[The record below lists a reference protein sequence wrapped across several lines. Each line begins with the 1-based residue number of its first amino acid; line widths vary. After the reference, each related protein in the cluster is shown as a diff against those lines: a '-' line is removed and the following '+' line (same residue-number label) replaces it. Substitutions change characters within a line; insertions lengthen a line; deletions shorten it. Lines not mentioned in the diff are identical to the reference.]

1 MRSFFSKRNAGTQSR
16 KRKQKEG
23 EVSADGVPLVFKG
36 DESLVQLHAETAE
49 LLRLVKTPAKPSKT
63 NAKVSAGVLTKSGK
77 TRLTIEVLDD
87 DDDDDEV
94 QGDFK
99 PTGSKSPP
107 RGRVDPV
114 EPVDPSAFEAEE
126 ARIRQAKDT
135 FYPDMRPS
143 KQGVEWQKNA
153 FQREQNRQEE
163 IVNGERLRTEQALR
177 KKQRKREQ
185 PLENRLETSAT
196 VIQAHSRGFLC
207 RRRRRQ
213 EKQEAAAVAAQTA
226 DSNNAGVEPEAD
238 QWHEV
243 RDVERGEVWYYN
255 ATTGGS
261 QWEPPVGQTFT
272 PAAALV
278 SASRSLPEL
287 PALNSSGSVK
297 TMART
302 NQQRSL
308 SGLGGSNALPPLSPT
323 SSSARSTS
331 SDQEQQHRVS
341 GARRSS
347 EANTGKTS
355 IRSPRSLPALQPEY
369 MTSSP
374 NPWECDSVLPSG
386 RSLSSEQTQEND
398 GYADSEAGDVDQPL
412 FDRRRSLPLQFD
424 EDRDDDQLTP
434 LASEDADSDWQ
445 TNDTLFRADGTKN
458 SKLRDTIRSA
468 LHVSKF
474 DSISSLIASNVVLH
488 RKSVHSKGSRN
499 QGGAAGPGSRRREIV
514 LGKREEPVFV
524 AMLAR
529 DRDKRPERS
538 KGEEATTESPTRSSG
553 IRGKAKAASRAG
565 RTPHIRDLADP
576 GFLED
581 ASRKSPTSRK
591 KNSQQQ
597 QDEDRAAD
605 ADGPGAKEAA
615 PHEAA
620 RLCFNCWS
628 ASNGRH
634 CDLHTDPRDVARKVC
649 AAESALMCG
658 NWELDQLRRKY
669 RAEEI
674 QEIFMKQ
681 QASLRYDRKLK
692 QYVTVIECRHP
703 IYRVVE
709 QLSTTWN
716 KTMRRK
722 LHTRSWFRSFLE
734 QIRTGRLPR
743 TLGGDN
749 DTSRPPS
756 LFKLKNTFQNARW
769 VSKYSESVCEFH
781 PKAPVTAK
789 DRTGSHPVPLRDV
802 VMIHPARPQLRNW
815 VLVTEYTK
823 PIALYKPRVY
833 ELPPPRCVPMP
844 VPTFLERLPLPV
856 PNAHIDAGHSASW
869 LERLSARMAIAALQK
884 AALQIG
890 ACSPPQGSTDAR
902 RTKHVRPLVVLF
914 ATFSRKPT
922 PRNLDIGGL
931 SAELLIHMLVTTY
944 IPAQFGNFVVF
955 DRRAVAPA
963 PSRDETVSFA
973 CLIVDPTAPEY
984 VFRALE
990 HALNVR
996 RPPCI
1001 VVAARVHLVSLTSD
1015 NESKRE
1021 MLLLEARRFPLNR
1034 PDQTGEEEANGFRTF
1049 WLVDPFAVN
1058 DVVPGVQVAPSSAI
1072 LAPNVASMNATVTT
1086 KVDRS
1091 YPFCVPT
1098 TRENTPVEFIHLL
1111 WIGQSSR
1118 NQPQAFTTLGRQ
1130 QPGDFMKNS
1139 DPEGAL
1145 GLCSSVVYRSWVYT
1159 QNSPYDEF
1167 VTEDGVAYWYD
1178 RNTGDTFWTRPILP
1192 TEKFRGKDGDI
1203 DGVIATGE
1211 GEVATVG
1218 VGLASSANGG
1228 GADAGRGGGA
1238 ARYSQQNLRKYMT
1251 KKMEAPEEKERRVKL
1266 VTASAKK
1273 HDIVIDLNSHGGLGP
1288 VSANKGELTRIQVP
1302 QLSLKRHQQQR
1313 SSIAG
1318 SRASSASSTK
1328 SRVQMAGVSTLEEND
1343 PDHATMPALD
1353 SSTKQ
1358 MIESITQAL
1367 GSALPALSQGNGTTK
1382 GTSVDMLQ
1390 LGIGLGMG
1398 LGMRVQQQSTSP
1410 TKLGAPSARSEL
1422 ARKLQSNHRSHGTH
1436 DFDEEDEDDYDDVEE
1451 EAPDSSRSETSSIG
1465 TSLLSSRS
1473 GYSVAPSVDISPT
1486 PDDVELSGGGPHV
1499 GKKTPGYETHP
1510 PPGEGKSWVRKP
1522 VDASG
1527 ESQTAVEGFG
1537 GALHHRVACLPKDF
1551 VAAVTSTKT
1560 CQMQANYLPII
1571 KNMNQP
1577 RSVGIVRPRG
1587 ALEEWLMLGY
1597 SPWTAGRAI
1606 FGTQFIGDITLRP
1619 ELVQNAT
1626 NAPPSAGGGAVPA
1639 TKPTAVQVEKRDAV
1653 SQAVKETEQLDTIF
1667 SLCRHGKYDEVEL
1680 LLNSPD
1686 WSIGIDAKDATGNT
1700 LLSVACQNNNK
1711 RIAKLCLRRGADIN
1725 TQNLNG
1731 QSLLHYCHEYGF
1743 HDLMEYLMEK
1753 GARDDL
1759 LNADGLTC
1767 YEGLSQEAVDAI

>member
-1 MRSFFSKRNAGTQSR
+1 MRSIFSKRNAGTQSR
-16 KRKQKEG
+16 KRKQVE
-23 EVSADGVPLVFKG
+23 EELSADGVPVVFKG

-49 LLRLVKTPAKPSKT
+49 LLRLVKTQPKSSK
-63 NAKVSAGVLTKSGK
+63 KGSKLTTSITPKGAK

-87 DDDDDEV
+87 SDDDEEEAQNDANV
-94 QGDFK
+94 VADQAA
-99 PTGSKSPP
+99 KSPV
-107 RGRVDPV
+107 RERV
-114 EPVDPSAFEAEE
+114 EPPAPIDPSAFDAEE
-126 ARIRQAKDT
+126 TRIRQGKDT

-143 KQGVEWQKNA
+143 KHGVEWQKNA
-153 FQREQNRQEE
+153 FQREQNRQED
-163 IVNGERLRTEQALR
+163 IHNGERLRVELAIR
-177 KKQRKREQ
+177 KKQQKREQ
-185 PLENRLETSAT
+185 TLENRLETSA
-196 VIQAHSRGFLC
+196 VLIQAHSRGFLC
-207 RRRRRQ
+207 RRRRWE
-213 EKQEAAAVAAQTA
+213 EKQAAAKAASSPDT
-226 DSNNAGVEPEAD
+226 VETEREAD
-238 QWHEV
+238 QWHE
-243 RDVERGEVWYYN
+243 
-255 ATTGGS
+255 
-261 QWEPPVGQTFT
+261 
-272 PAAALV
+272 
-278 SASRSLPEL
+278 
-287 PALNSSGSVK
+287 
-297 TMART
+297 
-302 NQQRSL
+302 
-308 SGLGGSNALPPLSPT
+308 
-323 SSSARSTS
+323 
-331 SDQEQQHRVS
+331 
-341 GARRSS
+341 S
-347 EANTGKTS
+347 EC
-355 IRSPRSLPALQPEY
+355 I
-369 MTSSP
+369 TSSP
-374 NPWECDSVLPSG
+374 NPWECDSVLPSE
-386 RSLSSEQTQEND
+386 RSVSSEQTQD
-398 GYADSEAGDVDQPL
+398 AAGYADSEAGDA
-412 FDRRRSLPLQFD
+412 FFERRRSLPAEF
-424 EDRDDDQLTP
+424 EDRDDDQLGP
-434 LASEDADSDWQ
+434 LASDDANSDWQ

-458 SKLRDTIRSA
+458 SKLRDTIRNA

-474 DSISSLIASNVVLH
+474 DSISSLIASNVVLR
-488 RKSVHSKGSRN
+488 RKSVPGKGSRN
-499 QGGAAGPGSRRREIV
+499 QNGAGPGSRRREIV
-514 LGKREEPVFV
+514 LGKREEPVLV
-524 AMLAR
+524 AVLAR
-529 DRDKRPERS
+529 DRDKRSERS
-538 KGEEATTESPTRSSG
+538 KTDEENPESPTRSTG
-553 IRGKAKAASRAG
+553 IRSKAKAASRAG
-565 RTPHIRDLADP
+565 RPPHIRDLADP
-576 GFLED
+576 GFHED
-581 ASRKSPTSRK
+581 SSRKSPTSRRRPT
-591 KNSQQQ
+591 QQQ
-597 QDEDRAAD
+597 ENEEDAID
-605 ADGPGAKEAA
+605 PDDPEEKD
-615 PHEAA
+615 AA
-620 RLCFNCWS
+620 RREAVRVCFNCWS

-634 CDLHTDPRDVARKVC
+634 CDLHQDPRDSTRKIR
-649 AAESALMCG
+649 ATESALMCA

-681 QASLRYDRKLK
+681 RASLRYDRRLK

-703 IYRVVE
+703 IYRALE
-709 QLSTTWN
+709 QLSSAWN

-734 QIRTGRLPR
+734 QIRADRLPR
-743 TLGGDN
+743 MLGGGK

-756 LFKLKNTFQNARW
+756 LFKLKNTLQNARW
-769 VSKYSESVCEFH
+769 ISKYSESVCQFH

-789 DRTGSHPVPLRDV
+789 DRTGQHPIPLRDV
-802 VMIHPARPQLRNW
+802 IMINPAHPQLRNW

-823 PIALYKPRVY
+823 PVALYKPRVY

-844 VPTFLERLPLPV
+844 VPSFLERLPLPV

-869 LERLSARMAIAALQK
+869 LERLSARMAIAAVQK

-890 ACSPPQGSTDAR
+890 ACSPPHGSTDAR

-914 ATFSRKPT
+914 ATFSRKAT
-922 PRNLDIGGL
+922 PGNMAVGGL

-963 PSRDETVSFA
+963 PSRDETATFA
-973 CLIVDPTAPEY
+973 CLIVDLTTPEY

-1001 VVAARVHLVSLTSD
+1001 VVAARIHIVSPTH
-1015 NESKRE
+1015 NEETKRE
-1021 MLLLEARRFPLNR
+1021 MALLDARRFPLNR
-1034 PDQTGEEEANGFRTF
+1034 PEQTGEEDANGFRTF
-1049 WLVDPFAVN
+1049 WLVDPFAVL
-1058 DVVPGVQVAPSSAI
+1058 DFVPGVQVAPSSGI
-1072 LAPNVASMNATVTT
+1072 LAPNMASLNATVTT
-1086 KVDRS
+1086 RVDRT

-1130 QPGDFMKNS
+1130 HPGDFMKNS
-1139 DPEGAL
+1139 DPDGAL
-1145 GLCSSVVYRSWVYT
+1145 GLCSSVVYRSWAYM

-1192 TEKFRGKDGDI
+1192 TEKYRGKDGEI
-1203 DGVIATGE
+1203 DGVITTGE
-1211 GEVATVG
+1211 GEVATLG
-1218 VGLASSANGG
+1218 VGLGAGSADS
-1228 GADAGRGGGA
+1228 DAGKDGGA
-1238 ARYSQQNLRKYMT
+1238 ARYSQQNLRKYMA
-1251 KKMEAPEEKERRVKL
+1251 KKLEAPEDKERRVKL

-1273 HDIVIDLNSHGGLGP
+1273 HDIVVDLTADSSSGP
-1288 VSANKGELTRIQVP
+1288 VSTSKGELTRIQVP
-1302 QLSLKRHQQQR
+1302 QLPLKRQQQR

-1328 SRVQMAGVSTLEEND
+1328 SPVQIAGVSTNETLESDDAIVQPLD
-1343 PDHATMPALD
+1343 P
-1353 SSTKQ
+1353 STKQ
-1358 MIESITQAL
+1358 MIDSITQAL
-1367 GSALPALSQGNGTTK
+1367 GSALPAAK
-1382 GTSVDMLQ
+1382 GASVDMLQ

-1410 TKLGAPSARSEL
+1410 TRSAMAPSTKAEL
-1422 ARKLQSNHRSHGTH
+1422 ARKLHPSHSTH
-1436 DFDEEDEDDYDDVEE
+1436 GLNEQDEEDDDDDDNEEGDDVRT
-1451 EAPDSSRSETSSIG
+1451 SRSETSSIG

-1499 GKKTPGYETHP
+1499 GKKTPGYQTHP
-1510 PPGEGKSWVRKP
+1510 PPGEGTSWVRKP

-1537 GALHHRVACLPKDF
+1537 GALHQRVACLPKDF

-1560 CQMQANYLPII
+1560 CKMQANYLPII

-1587 ALEEWLMLGY
+1587 ALEEWLAVGY

-1606 FGTQFIGDITLRP
+1606 FGTQFIEDLMLRP
-1619 ELVQNAT
+1619 ELVQNAADT
-1626 NAPPSAGGGAVPA
+1626 AAPAAGAVS
-1639 TKPTAVQVEKRDAV
+1639 TKPTVVQVEKRDNV
-1653 SQAVKETEQLDTIF
+1653 SQAVKEAEQLDNIF

-1686 WSIGIDAKDATGNT
+1686 WSTNIDAKDATGNT

-1753 GARDDL
+1753 GAKDDL

-1767 YEGLSQEAVDAI
+1767 YEGLTQEAIDAI

>member
-1 MRSFFSKRNAGTQSR
+1 MRTFFSKRNAGTQPR
-16 KRKQKEG
+16 KRKQVEE
-23 EVSADGVPLVFKG
+23 EVSANGVPVVFKG
-36 DESLVQLHAETAE
+36 DDSLVQLHAETAE
-49 LLRLVKTPAKPSKT
+49 LLRIVKTQPKSSKKNSKLHT
-63 NAKVSAGVLTKSGK
+63 GVASTSGK
-77 TRLTIEVLDD
+77 TRLTIEVLDAG
-87 DDDDDEV
+87 DDEEEANSGV
-94 QGDFK
+94 KCAGDQDV
-99 PTGSKSPP
+99 KSPIP
-107 RGRVDPV
+107 ERIQPT
-114 EPVDPSAFEAEE
+114 PSVDPSAFDAEE
-126 ARIRQAKDT
+126 ARVRQGKDT

-143 KQGVEWQKNA
+143 KHGVEWQKNA

-163 IVNGERLRTEQALR
+163 IQQGERLRADKTNRQ
-177 KKQRKREQ
+177 KQRKREQ
-185 PLENRLETSAT
+185 TLENRLESSA
-196 VIQAHSRGFLC
+196 VLIQAHSRGFLC
-207 RRRRRQ
+207 RRRRWEERQ
-213 EKQEAAAVAAQTA
+213 AVTA
-226 DSNNAGVEPEAD
+226 NAGKGVPDKAD
-238 QWHEV
+238 NKEEGQWHQV
-243 RDVERGEVWYYN
+243 RDVERREVWYYN
-255 ATTGGS
+255 ATTGVS
-261 QWEPPVGQTFT
+261 QWEPPPGQAFT
-272 PAAALV
+272 PAAIAP
-278 SASRSLPEL
+278 SRSLPDL
-287 PALNSSGSVK
+287 PALSTNGSLM
-297 TMART
+297 TRGT
-302 NQQRSL
+302 PQRS
-308 SGLGGSNALPPLSPT
+308 SSAIIGSESLPPLSPT
-323 SSSARSTS
+323 CSSARSTS
-331 SDQEQQHRVS
+331 NDQQQHYPQS
-341 GARRSS
+341 GVRRTS
-347 EANTGKTS
+347 EANMAKKTP
-355 IRSPRSLPALQPEY
+355 RSPRSLPALQPECI
-369 MTSSP
+369 TSSP
-374 NPWECDSVLPSG
+374 NPWECDSVLPSE
-386 RSLSSEQTQEND
+386 RSLSSEQTH
-398 GYADSEAGDVDQPL
+398 GGGSYADSESGDMDSSL
-412 FDRRRSLPLQFD
+412 LERRRSLPPEFD
-424 EDRDDDQLTP
+424 DRDDDQLAP
-434 LASEDADSDWQ
+434 LASDANSDWQ

-458 SKLRDTIRSA
+458 SKLRDMIRSA

-474 DSISSLIASNVVLH
+474 DSISSLVASNVVLR
-488 RKSVHSKGSRN
+488 RKSVPGRGSRN
-499 QGGAAGPGSRRREIV
+499 QTGPSTPGSRRREIV

-524 AMLAR
+524 AVLAR
-529 DRDKRPERS
+529 EREKRAERS
-538 KGEEATTESPTRSSG
+538 KDDGASPESPTRSTG
-553 IRGKAKAASRAG
+553 IRSKAKAASRS
-565 RTPHIRDLADP
+565 RRPPHIRDLADP
-576 GFLED
+576 GFQED
-581 ASRKSPTSRK
+581 TSRTSPISRK
-591 KNSQQQ
+591 KGSKHQK
-597 QDEDRAAD
+597 DEDEAND
-605 ADGPGAKEAA
+605 SDDPDSKEAA
-615 PHEAA
+615 RREAV
-620 RLCFNCWS
+620 RVCFNCWS

-634 CDLHTDPRDVARKVC
+634 CDLHQDPREATRKVR
-649 AAESALMCG
+649 AAESALMCA

-681 QASLRYDRKLK
+681 RASLRYDRKLK

-703 IYRVVE
+703 IYRTIE
-709 QLSTTWN
+709 QLSTAWN

-734 QIRTGRLPR
+734 QIRTDRLPR
-743 TLGGDN
+743 ILGGSK
-749 DTSRPPS
+749 DTNRPPS
-756 LFKLKNTFQNARW
+756 LFKLKNTLQNTRW

-789 DRTGSHPVPLRDV
+789 DRTGQHSAPIRDV
-802 VMIHPARPQLRNW
+802 IMINPAHPQLRNW
-815 VLVTEYTK
+815 ILVTEYTK
-823 PIALYKPRVY
+823 PIALYKPHVY

-844 VPTFLERLPLPV
+844 VPSFLERLPLPV
-856 PNAHIDAGHSASW
+856 PNVHIDTGHSASW
-869 LERLSARMAIAALQK
+869 LERLSARMAIAAVQK

-890 ACSPPQGSTDAR
+890 ACSPPHGSTDAR

-922 PRNLDIGGL
+922 PGNMAVGGL

-944 IPAQFGNFVVF
+944 VPAQFGNFVVF

-963 PSRDETVSFA
+963 PSRDETATFA
-973 CLIVDPTAPEY
+973 CLIVEATTPEY

-1001 VVAARVHLVSLTSD
+1001 VVAARVHLISQTAD
-1015 NESKRE
+1015 EESRRE

-1034 PDQTGEEEANGFRTF
+1034 PEQTGEEEANGFRTF
-1049 WLVDPFAVN
+1049 WLVDPFIVL
-1058 DVVPGVQVAPSSAI
+1058 DVVPGVQVAPSSAV
-1072 LAPNVASMNATVTT
+1072 LAPNMASLNATVTT
-1086 KVDRS
+1086 RVDRT

-1139 DPEGAL
+1139 DPDGAL
-1145 GLCSSVVYRSWVYT
+1145 GLCSSVVYRSWAYM

-1192 TEKFRGKDGDI
+1192 TEKFRGKDGEI
-1203 DGVIATGE
+1203 DGVITTGE
-1211 GEVATVG
+1211 GEVATLG
-1218 VGLASSANGG
+1218 VGLGSGG
-1228 GADAGRGGGA
+1228 GDTDAAKDGGA

-1251 KKMEAPEEKERRVKL
+1251 KKMEALEEKERRVKL
-1266 VTASAKK
+1266 VAASAKK
-1273 HDIVIDLNSHGGLGP
+1273 LDIVIDLTPEGSDP

-1302 QLSLKRHQQQR
+1302 QLSLKRQPQR

-1328 SRVQMAGVSTLEEND
+1328 SRVQIAGVSTIGSVESDEGAAI
-1343 PDHATMPALD
+1343 PLD

-1358 MIESITQAL
+1358 MIDSITQAL
-1367 GSALPALSQGNGTTK
+1367 GSALPALSQGSGAAK
-1382 GTSVDMLQ
+1382 GANVDMLQ

-1398 LGMRVQQQSTSP
+1398 LGMRVQQQATSP
-1410 TKLGAPSARSEL
+1410 TRSGIATSTRSEL
-1422 ARKLQSNHRSHGTH
+1422 ARKLQPSHRSHTTH
-1436 DFDEEDEDDYDDVEE
+1436 DLDEQDEEDDNESEV
-1451 EAPDSSRSETSSIG
+1451 PGSSRSETSSVG

-1486 PDDVELSGGGPHV
+1486 PDDVELNGGGPHV

-1510 PPGEGKSWVRKP
+1510 PPGEGTSWIHKP
-1522 VDASG
+1522 VDATG

-1537 GALHHRVACLPKDF
+1537 GALHQRVACLPKDF

-1560 CQMQANYLPII
+1560 CKMQANYLPVI

-1577 RSVGIVRPRG
+1577 RSVGIVQPRG
-1587 ALEEWLMLGY
+1587 ALEEWLSVGY

-1606 FGTQFIGDITLRP
+1606 FGTQFIEDLMLRP
-1619 ELVQNAT
+1619 DLVQNAADT
-1626 NAPPSAGGGAVPA
+1626 AAAPAAAV
-1639 TKPTAVQVEKRDAV
+1639 TANKTTVVQVEKRDAV
-1653 SQAVKETEQLDTIF
+1653 SQAVKETEQLDNIF
-1667 SLCRHGKYDEVEL
+1667 SLCRHEKYEEVEL

-1767 YEGLSQEAVDAI
+1767 YEGLTQEAVDAI